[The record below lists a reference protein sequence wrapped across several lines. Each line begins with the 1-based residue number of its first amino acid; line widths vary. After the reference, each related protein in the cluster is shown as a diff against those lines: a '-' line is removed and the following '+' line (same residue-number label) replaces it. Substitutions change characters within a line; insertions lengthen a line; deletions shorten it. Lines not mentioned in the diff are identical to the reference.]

1 MTAARL
7 YGRRRVVEYVRQALR
22 RDGVPE
28 RPLPIVLLVGPRG
41 SGGSALLSA
50 LWDEF
55 SGDCLSARLDLA
67 SARGIEDIVLAV
79 MQGLGRRIP
88 GIRPIDFP
96 RLRMTFKA
104 LSFVDDG
111 GGRAAFDAYLRAGRR
126 DAALRSALNDWT
138 DRAAPLLH
146 SPEQQFLMTAAGRAL
161 GGLLSGIGRR
171 GDAKILRW
179 HAANGVSG
187 GGHGYDPLWE
197 LYCRH
202 REPGEEAA
210 RKVDKTLC
218 AALLADLRSDFN
230 DSTLLH
236 GQRTSQ
242 CLLLLDNA
250 GGAAADRFLELLA
263 ECRRES
269 NQGQAAPDP
278 AVVVAVQRGRGRGRV
293 GEPIGAT
300 DERLAFGVRH
310 PSAADDDHPVWW
322 YPVRLTDLSE
332 RDVGEMCRSSVLGSG
347 SRDADLLH
355 ALTGGHPESADR
367 LATLLALF
375 GRAPYDARRLLADEL
390 PPAHQLP
397 DHWPLER
404 ADGITVEEYLLRRT
418 LGGDL
423 ATGPDGGVDAADDP
437 LLDTMAVLVATPD
450 LRRGACTAAL
460 RFLGWTQSDAGEAER
475 LLTTAMWLDV
485 TADGAVV
492 RLHPLPRLLLRRRL
506 ASRPEAWRGA
516 HQGYMAY
523 YSAPRDAAL
532 RHHHALALVEP
543 SQREHL
549 AAVAGYLEREFDAG
563 GSPQDWLDILD
574 QVTAAP
580 NRLRTT
586 RDPRSFVTT
595 LAGPADPGDRR
606 RTITRLAVG
615 GWLYHDRCFDPGR
628 QLAQLIANE
637 YDYLAAL
644 CTGDSEVLFRRSAR
658 FRRVENDW
666 KG

>member
-1 MTAARL
+1 M
-7 YGRRRVVEYVRQALR
+7 
-22 RDGVPE
+22 
-28 RPLPIVLLVGPRG
+28 
-41 SGGSALLSA
+41 
-50 LWDEF
+50 
-55 SGDCLSARLDLA
+55 
-67 SARGIEDIVLAV
+67 
-79 MQGLGRRIP
+79 
-88 GIRPIDFP
+88 
-96 RLRMTFKA
+96 
-104 LSFVDDG
+104 
-111 GGRAAFDAYLRAGRR
+111 
-126 DAALRSALNDWT
+126 
-138 DRAAPLLH
+138 
-146 SPEQQFLMTAAGRAL
+146 
-161 GGLLSGIGRR
+161 
-171 GDAKILRW
+171 
-179 HAANGVSG
+179 
-187 GGHGYDPLWE
+187 
-197 LYCRH
+197 
-202 REPGEEAA
+202 
-210 RKVDKTLC
+210 
-218 AALLADLRSDFN
+218 
-230 DSTLLH
+230 
-236 GQRTSQ
+236 
-242 CLLLLDNA
+242 
-250 GGAAADRFLELLA
+250 
-263 ECRRES
+263 
-269 NQGQAAPDP
+269 
-278 AVVVAVQRGRGRGRV
+278 
-293 GEPIGAT
+293 
-300 DERLAFGVRH
+300 
-310 PSAADDDHPVWW
+310 WW

-615 GWLYHDRCFDPGR
+615 RWLYHDRCFDPGR